1 MAQAIRT
8 IGNVLNE
15 ASDAYERGME
25 SRRREA
31 LTNVQLQGQI
41 EDRNYQRS
49 ERERLTRI
57 RDRIAQAGRETFEV
71 EETVPG
77 AITQDADGAAIR
89 SPDAKR
95 TRVINPFDGSPEAVA
110 ATATWLGKVG
120 KIRMEEGEFTPEQLQ
135 AFQQSMDY
143 SETRGIRQAVR
154 RYFTTNDQKEL
165 APIEKMFGMQEG
177 SFRLMTEDQNG
188 IPSIVAE
195 GVQIINGKPQKVTRD
210 MEMWFTMNGITEP
223 SAVIKAKDERLNSA
237 SNRDYQRNIGDAAR
251 RRSES
256 SVLAAEAKVA
266 NAGQHNVFAQTI
278 ADNKD
283 RRDFPVALTD
293 RFSGEVKLEKDTDF
307 DGFVRRIGG
316 NAIDIEGLNGAQA
329 YNFAVAQMSQIN
341 SRAVQMLERDLAS
354 KQKAIDDARAA
365 GNSEAEL
372 AAKKALREL
381 QSPTGTLSSFR
392 RYRQDLVDRLLE
404 RANQPTQPQ
413 E

>member
-8 IGNVLNE
+8 MGAVLN
-15 ASDAYERGME
+15 DATEGLERGME

-31 LTNVQLQGQI
+31 ITNVQLKGEIDNQ
-41 EDRNYQRS
+41 DFQRS
-49 ERERLTRI
+49 ERERLLRI
-57 RDRIAQAGRETFEV
+57 RDRIAQAGKETFEV

-77 AITQDADGAAIR
+77 AISQDADGATIR

-120 KIRMEEGEFTPEQLQ
+120 KIRMEEGEFTPEQMQ

-154 RYFTTNDQKEL
+154 RYFATNDQKEL

-177 SFRLMTEDQNG
+177 SFRLTTENQNG

-223 SAVIKAKDERLNSA
+223 TAAVDKKVDRAVAMQNAESAGINARANAQNARTNADRLSA
-237 SNRDYQRNIGDAAR
+237 R
-251 RRSES
+251 
-256 SVLAAEAKVA
+256 VLAQGEYEMFEKTAEK
-266 NAGQHNVFAQTI
+266 NAGNAIVPI
-278 ADNKD
+278 
-283 RRDFPVALTD
+283 PSTD
-293 RFSGEVKLEKDTDF
+293 RTGKVMDVKDAQY

-316 NAIDIEGLNGAQA
+316 DLIGDLGMSGSKA
-329 YNFAVAQMSQIN
+329 YNTAARIMSGLGADAVALHEQDVNNAKARVEAAREAGDNDELTAAS
-341 SRAVQMLERDLAS
+341 RDLLNLTRGDGPS
-354 KQKAIDDARAA
+354 RNWLRHRQQLVTELLDRAGA
-365 GNSEAEL
+365 PKPQAE
-372 AAKKALREL
+372 
-381 QSPTGTLSSFR
+381 
-392 RYRQDLVDRLLE
+392 
-404 RANQPTQPQ
+404 
-413 E
+413 

>member
-8 IGNVLNE
+8 MGAVLN
-15 ASDAYERGME
+15 DATEGLERGME

-31 LTNVQLQGQI
+31 ITNVQLKGTI
-41 EDRNYQRS
+41 EDQDFQRS

-57 RDRIAQAGRETFEV
+57 RDRIAQAGKETFEV

-77 AITQDADGAAIR
+77 AIAQDADGSTIR
-89 SPDAKR
+89 APDAKR

-154 RYFTTNDQKEL
+154 RYFSTMDQKEL

-177 SFRLMTEDQNG
+177 SFRLMTENQNG

-195 GVQIINGKPQKVTRD
+195 GVQVINGKPQKVTRD

-223 SAVIKAKDERLNSA
+223 TAAMDKKVDRRVALQNADSTALNARANAQNARTNADKLNSRLIA
-237 SNRDYQRNIGDAAR
+237 QGEYEMFER
-251 RRSES
+251 
-256 SVLAAEAKVA
+256 VAEK
-266 NAGQHNVFAQTI
+266 NAGNAIVPI
-278 ADNKD
+278 
-283 RRDFPVALTD
+283 PSTD
-293 RFSGEVKLEKDTDF
+293 RTGKVMDVKDAQF

-316 NAIDIEGLNGAQA
+316 DLIGDVGMSGSKAYNTAARIMSGLGADAVALHEQDISNARARVETARKAGDADELTAASRDLLNLTRGDGPSRNWLRHRQQLVTELLDRAGAQ
-329 YNFAVAQMSQIN
+329 SP
-341 SRAVQMLERDLAS
+341 
-354 KQKAIDDARAA
+354 KA
-365 GNSEAEL
+365 E
-372 AAKKALREL
+372 
-381 QSPTGTLSSFR
+381 
-392 RYRQDLVDRLLE
+392 
-404 RANQPTQPQ
+404 
-413 E
+413 